1 VSLKKHGLKINMND
15 LRNAVNAV
23 KTVDANNY
31 MQIVY
36 LLDDGTI
43 DVNEFVGTGGCLNL
57 ENVDNYITFFKRRNK
72 KYTQQNLIDEILIE
86 ICIAKKKYKY
96 INPLENISKQFS
108 NIFGRYPTVE
118 F

>member
-1 VSLKKHGLKINMND
+1 MSLKKHGLKVNMND
-15 LRNAVNAV
+15 LRSAVNAV

-31 MQIVY
+31 IQIVY

-43 DVNEFVGTGGCLNL
+43 DANEFVGAGGCLNL

-72 KYTQQNLIDEILIE
+72 KYTQQNLIDEILVE
-86 ICIAKKKYKY
+86 ICISQKN
-96 INPLENISKQFS
+96 INPFKNIGKQFS
-108 NIFGRYPTVE
+108 DIFGRYPTIE